1 TSCVPSTRRCPCRAT
16 TVWPEGAEPP
26 SPPCPPSAPGSHE
39 SEPSAPP
46 ELLLSPPVAAVCP
59 PLAADDESVGLPS
72 ELTNPPL
79 EQAASKIARQTEF
92 REKVFEAMAAL
103 P

>member
-1 TSCVPSTRRCPCRAT
+1 
-16 TVWPEGAEPP
+16 
-26 SPPCPPSAPGSHE
+26 
-39 SEPSAPP
+39 
-46 ELLLSPPVAAVCP
+46 LLSPPVAAVCP